1 MEFALPVPANI
12 GDWLALASALV
23 TAILGLYMMAVPRRA
38 LGLKHMDAEFIG
50 LPASGIARARAGGF
64 HLGLGL
70 AAILLWQPLL
80 FLGLGAAW
88 LFAAIGRLL
97 SVLIDSPARGRN
109 AVLLIVEILLALGA
123 VAGPLSLI

>member
-1 MEFALPVPANI
+1 MEFALPIPADP
-12 GDWLALASALV
+12 GEWLALASAVV
-23 TAILGLYMMAVPRRA
+23 TAVLGLYMMAVPRRA
-38 LGLKHMDAEFIG
+38 LGLRHMDAEFIG

-80 FLGLGAAW
+80 FLALGAAW
-88 LFAAIGRLL
+88 IFAAIGRLL

-109 AVLLIVEILLALGA
+109 AVLLIIEALLAFGA